1 MKVFAIHVTGGAGA
15 KANTKTPKTTNADA
29 YRQKLFGNAGR
40 DGALRNKTIGQL
52 LGNRSASGNPLR
64 K

>member
-1 MKVFAIHVTGGAGA
+1 MKVFAVHVTGGAGA
-15 KANTKTPKTTNADA
+15 KTSKTSKTSKADA